1 MSDRLRISVR
11 GQGPELVLLHGW
23 AMNSGIW
30 GGLVDLLATDFRVHL
45 VDLPGHGVN
54 QHIALSPDLNEVTEL
69 IMSELP
75 AAIWMG
81 WSLGGLVALN
91 AAMLR
96 PHSVQ
101 KTILIAATPCFS
113 AKTDWDCGV
122 GENQQQA
129 FANGLGHDLVGTLD
143 QFYVQTFGTAGVEE
157 ALHRLGRSVCA
168 DNVPTLSTMHTGLDL
183 LYRYDLRAGLAH
195 CRVPALYIGG
205 TRDRTIQPKT
215 FERAAAL
222 MPKASSCLI
231 RGASHAPFISHQE
244 RFLDLIKG
252 FVMQE
257 HMLEQQRS

>member
-1 MSDRLRISVR
+1 M
-11 GQGPELVLLHGW
+11 LHGW

-30 GGLVDLLATDFRVHL
+30 GGLVELLAADFRVHL

-54 QHIALSPDLNEVTEL
+54 QSIALSPDLNEVTEL

-81 WSLGGLVALN
+81 WSLGGLVAMN

-101 KTILIAATPCFS
+101 KTILVAATPCFS

-122 GENQQQA
+122 GVNQQQA
-129 FANGLGHDLVGTLD
+129 FANGLDHDLVATLD
-143 QFYVQTFGTAGVEE
+143 QFCLQTFGVAGVDE
-157 ALHRLGRSVCA
+157 ALHRLDRSTCA
-168 DNVPTLSTMHTGLDL
+168 ENVPTLKTMHTGLDL
-183 LYRYDLRAGLAH
+183 LYRYDLRDKLNA

-205 TRDRTIQPKT
+205 TRDRTIQPES

-222 MPKASSCLI
+222 MPRASSCLI
-231 RGASHAPFISHQE
+231 RGAGHAPFISHQDQ
-244 RFLDLIKG
+244 FLDIIQG

-257 HMLEQQRS
+257 PRLEQQRP